1 MAGQFVSF
9 VGVVVYNIN
18 QVSLRQAIVPIRLQ
32 GRMNATMRF
41 LVWGTIPL
49 GGLAGGLL
57 ATLLGVRSA
66 VGIVVLGGCLA
77 FLWVLLSPVRSLKEI
92 PESME

>member
-1 MAGQFVSF
+1 
-9 VGVVVYNIN
+9 
-18 QVSLRQAIVPIRLQ
+18 
-32 GRMNATMRF
+32 
-41 LVWGTIPL
+41 
-49 GGLAGGLL
+49 LL
-57 ATLLGVRSA
+57 ATLFGVRSA